1 MNDWLQGV
9 VQWLHGIGIHPTTD
23 AAAAMGSAVGQAG
36 AAVGGAVAPVV
47 AKMDMP
53 SLLALAAALGWASG
67 FRLYAVVFLVGAM
80 GYVGWIPLPEGLK
93 LLTHPAVLA
102 ASGFMLL
109 VEFFADKIPWVDSV
123 WDTVNSV
130 IRIPGGAL
138 LAAGVFGAD
147 SGTMGLVAGLLG
159 GSLAATSFATK
170 ATTRA
175 AINTSPE
182 PFTNWLAS
190 FFEDGLAVAVVWLA
204 TQYPVTF
211 GVVLAVMLI
220 VSVLLLVVFYKFLR
234 VVVRKMRAFFASGA
248 VAPAQSEAARR

>member
-1 MNDWLQGV
+1 MDQLWLAI
-9 VQWLHGIGIHPTTD
+9 VQWLHT
-23 AAAAMGSAVGQAG
+23 VGLHVDAG
-36 AAVGGAVAPVV
+36 AARSVAEGAAR
-47 AKMDMP
+47 ATAQLDMP

-109 VEFFADKIPWVDSV
+109 VEFFADKIPCVDSV

-211 GVVLAVMLI
+211 GVVLAVMLL
-220 VSVLLLVVFYKFLR
+220 VSVLLLVMLYKFLR

>member
-1 MNDWLQGV
+1 MSDWLQSV
-9 VQWLHGIGIHPTTD
+9 AQWLHGIGIHPTTD
-23 AAAAMGSAVGQAG
+23 AAVAVGSAVGQAG

-130 IRIPGGAL
+130 IRIPAGAL

>member
-1 MNDWLQGV
+1 MSDWLQGV

-130 IRIPGGAL
+130 IRIPAGAL

>member
-1 MNDWLQGV
+1 MNDWLQTV
-9 VQWLHGIGIHPTTD
+9 VQWLHSIGIHPTTD
-23 AAAAMGSAVGQAG
+23 AAAAVGDAVGQAG

-80 GYVGWIPLPEGLK
+80 GYVGWIPLPAGLQ
-93 LLTHPAVLA
+93 LLMHPSVLA

-109 VEFFADKIPWVDSV
+109 VEFFADKIPWIDSL

-130 IRIPGGAL
+130 IRIPAGAL

-147 SGTMGLVAGLLG
+147 SGSMGLVAGLLG

-182 PFTNWLAS
+182 PFSNWLAS
-190 FFEDGLAVAVVWLA
+190 FFEDGLVVLMVWLA

-211 GVVLAVMLI
+211 GVVMAVMLV
-220 VSVLLLVVFYKFLR
+220 VSVLLLVLLYKFLK
-234 VVVRKMRAFFASGA
+234 VVVRKLRGFFGGGTAA
-248 VAPAQSEAARR
+248 ELTEPARR

>member
-1 MNDWLQGV
+1 MSDWLQSV

-93 LLTHPAVLA
+93 LLTHPAGLA

-147 SGTMGLVAGLLG
+147 SGRMRW
-159 GSLAATSFATK
+159 SRRSSDSTS
-170 ATTRA
+170 
-175 AINTSPE
+175 SPI
-182 PFTNWLAS
+182 PT
-190 FFEDGLAVAVVWLA
+190 
-204 TQYPVTF
+204 
-211 GVVLAVMLI
+211 
-220 VSVLLLVVFYKFLR
+220 
-234 VVVRKMRAFFASGA
+234 
-248 VAPAQSEAARR
+248 ARRIRP